1 MLRFGLLRFGSLV
14 LAEATVFVVASV
26 FAVASAT
33 SDLVVVPFSLS
44 FSLNPFFAA
53 AGVVPAELDLGGKP
67 FLAGLVLVVVPT
79 LLALG
84 AILLAVFLGSCPD
97 PELVEVAFSQF
108 QSRR

>member
-33 SDLVVVPFSLS
+33 SDLVVVPFSL
-44 FSLNPFFAA
+44 SLNPFFAA